1 MLYVE
6 TQPKSLLNI
15 IFTVLWHINNDIY
28 NCLMIYKYMYHILY
42 IADVSFAIVVSDN
55 NNILIVGSLCFKQTS
70 HKPTM

>member
-28 NCLMIYKYMYHILY
+28 NCFMIYKYHILY

-55 NNILIVGSLCFKQTS
+55 NNILIVGSSCFKQTS